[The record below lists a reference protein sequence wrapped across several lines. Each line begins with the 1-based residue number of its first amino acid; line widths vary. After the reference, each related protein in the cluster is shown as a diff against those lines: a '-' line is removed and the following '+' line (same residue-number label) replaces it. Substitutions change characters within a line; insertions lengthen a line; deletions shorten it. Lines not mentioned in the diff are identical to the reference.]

1 MNRLSL
7 LARQRQVHPLSFH
20 FHTSSVL
27 PYPDFT
33 KPKLG
38 KVFAKMVKK
47 LWLGK
52 TVPFHTSFGKPFH
65 QTSYRVEDPLS

>member
-20 FHTSSVL
+20 FHTFSVL
-27 PYPDFT
+27 PFPGFIG
-33 KPKLG
+33 LG
-38 KVFAKMVKK
+38 FCQDGKK
-47 LWLGK
+47 SWLGK